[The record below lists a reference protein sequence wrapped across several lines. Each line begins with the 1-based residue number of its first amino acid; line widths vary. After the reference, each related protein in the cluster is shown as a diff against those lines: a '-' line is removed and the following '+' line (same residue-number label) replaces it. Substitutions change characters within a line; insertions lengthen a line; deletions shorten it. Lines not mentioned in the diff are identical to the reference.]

1 MEKHGIDFAHWM
13 ESDGFDNHDE
23 MKSEGYDLDEGILI
37 EVMESD
43 GVDGDG
49 VTVVSVSSRVFRQ
62 RRWGETVGDGI
73 LRRSNT

>member
-49 VTVVSVSSRVFRQ
+49 VTVVSIFSRVFRQ

-73 LRRSNT
+73 LTEE